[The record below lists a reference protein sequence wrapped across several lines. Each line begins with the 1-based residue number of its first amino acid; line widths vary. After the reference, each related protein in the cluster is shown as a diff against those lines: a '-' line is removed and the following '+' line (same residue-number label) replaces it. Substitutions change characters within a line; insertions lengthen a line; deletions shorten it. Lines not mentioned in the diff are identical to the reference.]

1 MRHQIS
7 CNIRWLRYPFA
18 ALGLVF
24 IIILYS
30 IIRTDSPLEI
40 SRLLIEL
47 LFISIC
53 AIVYIFFDNIK
64 KVEFD
69 NEYMYVTSK
78 TTQEKIPLKDIY
90 KVKLTMMSLNYRSF
104 WKIGY
109 IVDNNSKRSV
119 RILEKWKDQNFI
131 DFKDLVRSANKKVII
146 KNWSYI
152 FDFDQ

>member
-1 MRHQIS
+1 MD
-7 CNIRWLRYPFA
+7 
-18 ALGLVF
+18 
-24 IIILYS
+24 S
-30 IIRTDSPLEI
+30 IIVTINYSDTTINTMINGHQS
-40 SRLLIEL
+40 
-47 LFISIC
+47 
-53 AIVYIFFDNIK
+53 FDNNVSTLSRYILDK
-64 KVEFD
+64 KRKQFD